1 MKFEFDYAKSLKN
14 KEKHGID
21 FTQASKLWDS
31 PVVTLITDHKDE
43 PRQLHVGIIQG
54 KSWTAI
60 VTLRGKTIRI
70 ISVRRSRKNEEAIY
84 KQEIRKTL

>member
-31 PVVTLITDHKDE
+31 LVVTLIADHKDE
-43 PRQLHVGIIQG
+43 PR
-54 KSWTAI
+54 
-60 VTLRGKTIRI
+60 
-70 ISVRRSRKNEEAIY
+70 
-84 KQEIRKTL
+84 

>member
-1 MKFEFDYAKSLKN
+1 MKSDFDHAKSLKN

-21 FTQASKLWDS
+21 FSQAAKLWDS
-31 PVVTLITDHKDE
+31 PVVTLIARHKDE
-43 PRQLHVGIIQG
+43 PRQLHIGNLQG

-84 KQEIRKTL
+84 KEEIRKTL

>member
-31 PVVTLITDHKDE
+31 PVVTLIHRPQRRTPTTPYWNYSGQKLDSHCHSTRQNHKNHQHQKE
-43 PRQLHVGIIQG
+43 Q
-54 KSWTAI
+54 K
-60 VTLRGKTIRI
+60 K
-70 ISVRRSRKNEEAIY
+70 
-84 KQEIRKTL
+84 

>member
-31 PVVTLITDHKDE
+31 PVVTLIVDHKDE

-60 VTLRGKTIRI
+60 VTLQGKTIRI
-70 ISVRRSRKNEEAIY
+70 ISVRRRRKNEEAIY

>member
-31 PVVTLITDHKDE
+31 PVVTLIADHKDE
-43 PRQLHVGIIQG
+43 PR
-54 KSWTAI
+54 
-60 VTLRGKTIRI
+60 
-70 ISVRRSRKNEEAIY
+70 
-84 KQEIRKTL
+84 